1 MHPLR
6 NSVAFLL
13 PGLFVPAVLLLAAF
27 LAGCSAE
34 SDPLRPR
41 VPLWGPARR
50 TCLCRISR
58 RCTRRCPLWTMRG
71 CWTRHSCMPLQ
82 SRAVADYPDLG
93 PAIELAEALRIHER
107 LFLRQDVTDP
117 NQQPVRAV
125 QAIAFQTFSEA
136 GCLDPAAPGSTYPGT
151 VRPGMT
157 WSCCWIAAELYST
170 MKVQGTL
177 RFHVAERDTVVNGVA
192 GTYCRLRAITDL
204 TMDDGAVAGAAGST
218 GTDKASRNGQPG
230 PSAGAVALS
239 GDSIRL
245 RRSQ

>member
-1 MHPLR
+1 VHPLR

-27 LAGCSAE
+27 MAGCSAE
-34 SDPLRPR
+34 SDPAP
-41 VPLWGPARR
+41 PPGPPVGPGTPDLLVQDFQTVYETMSAVDHARLLD
-50 TCLCRISR
+50 TAFV
-58 RCTRRCPLWTMRG
+58 
-71 CWTRHSCMPLQ
+71 MPLQ

-107 LFLRQDVTDP
+107 LFLRQEVTDP

-125 QAIAFQTFSEA
+125 QAIAFQTFA
-136 GCLDPAAPGSTYPGT
+136 KQGAWTQAAPGSTYPGT
-151 VRPGMT
+151 VQALYDVVMLLDRGG
-157 WSCCWIAAELYST
+157 LYST

-177 RFHVAERDTVVNGVA
+177 RFHVAQRDTVVNGVA

-218 GTDKASRNGQPG
+218 GTDKASETVSLG
-230 PSAGAVALS
+230 
-239 GDSIRL
+239 RL
-245 RRSQ
+245 LGLWR